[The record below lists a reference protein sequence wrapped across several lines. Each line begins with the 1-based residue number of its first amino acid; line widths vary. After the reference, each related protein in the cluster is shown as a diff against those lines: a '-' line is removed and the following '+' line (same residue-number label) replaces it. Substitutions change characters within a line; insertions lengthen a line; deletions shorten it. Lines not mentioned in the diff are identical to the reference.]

1 MLCLRMISDR
11 KKFYAI
17 LLIFYFSAFLN
28 VCADDG
34 WVEGKRIS
42 PSLNKQRASNAFY
55 NSIHFQKLSATR
67 FLPLFTTTGTGNWT
81 SPRTVI
87 TLDGLPYSGYPFGMQ
102 SIDLVPVDLVT
113 VDTLVVATGISMLQ
127 GRASAGGSIDIVRSP
142 IPDTLHI
149 DSRLYTGSETGDPLI
164 HLFTQPERRLINK
177 NKVGPSFAL
186 AISNTDNNWS
196 YRISGGGFFYFSTG
210 SVNDF
215 TISRYNPELI
225 NRQNRQVKVIGEAV
239 YNIDEHRHVDFYAA
253 GINLF
258 GWEMSPFTSLFNHYT
273 NISSTGRIRYRDT
286 ASGISLA
293 LVRDESFV
301 WTKQITG
308 ALPGAVRVNEWTL
321 YPSYNFPLPGNFSSS
336 LSGNVGYLRVRDLD
350 GHKPDKQNVLLQDI
364 HSVIW
369 GGGIEFSFSSG
380 KLFSRGGVR
389 IDKRPEQTP
398 ALSGEF
404 LSQFTFSSYGT
415 MYASIGSAA
424 YQPEYLEQFGIF
436 RVKRGTDEFTISGN
450 PGLLVERV
458 HELKLGFSQ
467 RGDNVSVL
475 TEAFARK
482 TKDQI
487 TQQVIRSF
495 RSPDT
500 RDILRTLTYVN
511 DGSKFVPGITVQIDV
526 RPFHFFRILSDHQ
539 YIDNSESQSLP
550 RYKNINT
557 FELLFPLDLFFE
569 ISVSHTGESFWKEF
583 VVDVADDEYSGEGF
597 DGRIGE
603 STIFDITVSRAFD
616 KFYFARGLEISLQ
629 AQNLFNTPIRRIP
642 VGNYID
648 RAVFVYLSF
657 RL

>member
-1 MLCLRMISDR
+1 MVYNR
-11 KKFYAI
+11 KSFFPIWII
-17 LLIFYFSAFLN
+17 LYYSFFLH
-28 VCADDG
+28 VCAGTG
-34 WVEGKRIS
+34 WVEEKRIT

-55 NSIHFQKLSATR
+55 NSIHFQKLSASR
-67 FLPLFTTTGTGNWT
+67 FLPLFTVTGTGNWA

-87 TLDGLPYSGYPFGMQ
+87 TVDGLPYNGYPFGMQ

-149 DSRLYTGSETGDPLI
+149 DARMFTGSETGDPLI
-164 HLFTQPERRLINK
+164 HLFTQPEHRLINK

-186 AISNTDNNWS
+186 AISNAENKWS

-210 SVNDF
+210 SVNDI
-215 TISRYNPELI
+215 TISRYNAELI
-225 NRQNRQVKVIGEAV
+225 NRQNRQVKVIGEAL
-239 YNIDEHRHVDFYAA
+239 YTIDESRSFDFFAA

-273 NISSTGRIRYRDT
+273 NISTTGRIRYRDT

-301 WTKQITG
+301 WTKQMTG
-308 ALPGAVRVNEWTL
+308 ALAGAVRVNEWTL
-321 YPSYNFPLPGNFSSS
+321 YPSYNFPLPGDFSSS
-336 LSGNVGYLRVRDLD
+336 LFGNVGLLKVRDID

-364 HSVIW
+364 HSVAW

-389 IDKRPEQTP
+389 IDRRPEQTP
-398 ALSGEF
+398 ALSAEF
-404 LSQFTFSSYGT
+404 LSQYTFNSYGSL
-415 MYASIGSAA
+415 YASIGSAA

-436 RVKRGTDEFTISGN
+436 RVKRGADEFTISGN
-450 PGLLVERV
+450 PDLLAERV
-458 HELKLGFSQ
+458 HEIKLGYSQ
-467 RGDNVSVL
+467 SGDNVRVS

-487 TQQVIRSF
+487 TQQVIRSC
-495 RSPDT
+495 RSADT

-550 RYKNINT
+550 QYKNINT
-557 FELLFPLDLFFE
+557 VELLLPLDLFFE
-569 ISVSHTGESFWKEF
+569 ISISHTGESFWKEF
-583 VVDVADDEYSGEGF
+583 VVNAADDEYSGEGF
-597 DGRIGE
+597 DGRIGK
-603 STIFDITVSRAFD
+603 STILDITVSRAFD
-616 KFYFARGLEISLQ
+616 EFYFTRGLEISFQ
-629 AQNLFNTPIRRIP
+629 AQNLFNTPVRRIP
-642 VGNYID
+642 VGNYLD
-648 RAVFVYLSF
+648 RAVFVYVSF